1 MPLLL
6 LRVLEEL
13 LLDGLRLQS
22 VRHVEVPPVAK
33 CADQL
38 GCQRFVEKAQHCLT
52 IRRVARGD
60 GPFLH
65 VLTGSL
71 AQRLYVAQSRCLTL
85 VFMLHVMSFVG
96 TTPEMCN
103 DKMVADPDLAN
114 KRA

>member
-13 LLDGLRLQS
+13 LLDGLRLHS

-38 GCQRFVEKAQHCLT
+38 GCQRFVEKAQYRFA
-52 IRRVARGD
+52 IRRVARCD
-60 GPFLH
+60 GPLLH
-65 VLTGSL
+65 VLTGAP
-71 AQRLYVAQSRCLTL
+71 AQRLYVAQARRLTL

-96 TTPEMCN
+96 TMPVIWCGQI
-103 DKMVADPDLAN
+103 VADLELAN
-114 KRA
+114 KPA